1 MMVNESL
8 NDFSFWY
15 PKVMN
20 CGIRMPATY
29 FKKLP
34 AGDEADEKTLR
45 LYQAFYHDH
54 PDDDEIIKEW
64 VEKSVLPDL
73 EYYHLNG
80 RIFVKNGR
88 FSNKFDA
95 NNSCILVGTHRLAEA
110 ISNINYQALCCGAD
124 GIDEIVVRQFIPHD
138 MATTPCIYNGLPL
151 RSEFRVFYDFDKKKA
166 IFTANYWEYD
176 YVRPHLYEATDK
188 IIFDHEWKR
197 LEINFASN
205 KIAVEKMVEAAMK
218 NVSGLEGQWSVDIL
232 MDEKCQFWLID
243 MAVAQRSAYWDMRP
257 DKVAYPE

>member
-8 NDFSFWY
+8 NDFSYWY
-15 PKVMN
+15 PKVQN

-29 FKKLP
+29 YKKIP
-34 AGDEADEKTLR
+34 AAKENER
-45 LYQAFYHDH
+45 LFQAFYHDK
-54 PDDDEIIKEW
+54 PEEDDEIIKEW
-64 VEKSVLPDL
+64 VKTSILPDL

-95 NNSCILVGTHRLAEA
+95 NNSCILWGTHRLADA
-110 ISNINYQALCCGAD
+110 IANINYQALCCGAD
-124 GIDEIVVRQFIPHD
+124 GIDEIVVRQYISHEIQN
-138 MATTPCIYNGLPL
+138 TPCIYNGLPL

-166 IFTANYWEYD
+166 IFTANYWDYD

-188 IIFDHEWKR
+188 IVFDHERKW
-197 LEINFASN
+197 LEDNFKEN
-205 KIAVEKMVEAAMK
+205 WIGVEKMVEAAMK
-218 NVSGLEGQWSVDIL
+218 NVTGLEGQWSIDIL

-243 MAVAQRSAYWDMRP
+243 MAVAQRSAYWEMRP
-257 DKVAYPE
+257 DKEAYPE